1 MSSFIARKLDTS
13 GEHSDTW
20 RMRAAAASS
29 SGVRRVTGLVD
40 QRIER
45 GGERVWRLEDFRD
58 LPFGAVAQALS
69 RLTRR
74 GAIQRLSKGVYYR
87 PRQTAFG
94 QSRPNPAA
102 IRKLAGRR
110 KTIFPAGIAA
120 ANLLGFT
127 TQSSRAA
134 EVATSSLSL
143 PRKLLGNETVIHT
156 RRPEAW
162 ANLSQTDAALL
173 DFLRGRG
180 RASELAPQQT
190 IDRTLRLLSEN
201 GRFDRLLRVVG
212 SEPPRVRAMFGAL
225 GEELGKNQRA
235 LARLR
240 ASLSPFS
247 RFDFGAFG
255 GLRHARKWQAKEP
268 RCGRPRSR
276 VEVMRTS

>member
-1 MSSFIARKLDTS
+1 MSSFIAKKLDIFT
-13 GEHSDTW
+13 ENSDTW
-20 RMRAAAASS
+20 RMKAAAALS
-29 SGVRRVTGLVD
+29 SGARRVTDLVD

-58 LPFGAVAQALS
+58 LPSGAVAQALS
-69 RLTRR
+69 RLARR

-94 QSRPNPAA
+94 KSRPNPAA
-102 IRKLAGRR
+102 IQKLAGRR

-127 TQSSRAA
+127 TQSGRAA

-143 PRKLLGNETVIHT
+143 PRKLLGKETVIHT

-180 RASELAPQQT
+180 RASELPPRQT

-201 GRFDRLLRVVG
+201 GRFDRLLRIA
-212 SEPPRVRAMFGAL
+212 SFEPPRVRAMLGAL
-225 GEELGKNQRA
+225 GEDVGKDRRA

-240 ASLSPFS
+240 ASLNPFS
-247 RFDFGAFG
+247 RFDFGAFA
-255 GLRHARKWQAKEP
+255 GLRHARKWQAKGSAL
-268 RCGRPRSR
+268 R
-276 VEVMRTS
+276 

>member
-1 MSSFIARKLDTS
+1 
-13 GEHSDTW
+13 
-20 RMRAAAASS
+20 MRAVTASS
-29 SGVRRVTGLVD
+29 SGAQRVTRQVNR
-40 QRIER
+40 RIER

-69 RLTRR
+69 RLSRR
-74 GAIQRLSKGVYYR
+74 GTIQRLSKGVYYR
-87 PRQTAFG
+87 SRQTALG
-94 QSRPNPAA
+94 KSRPNPAA
-102 IRKLAGRR
+102 IQRLAGRR

-127 TQSSRAA
+127 TQSGKAA

-143 PRKLLGNETVIHT
+143 PRKLLGDETVIHT

-180 RASELAPQQT
+180 RASELPPRQT

-201 GRFDRLLRVVG
+201 GRFDRLLRVV
-212 SEPPRVRAMFGAL
+212 SFEPPRVRAMFGAL
-225 GEELGKNQRA
+225 GEELGKNQKA

-240 ASLSPFS
+240 ESLNPFS
-247 RFDFGAFG
+247 RFDFGAFA
-255 GLRHARKWQAKEP
+255 GLRHGPKWQAK
-268 RCGRPRSR
+268 GS
-276 VEVMRTS
+276 S

>member
-1 MSSFIARKLDTS
+1 
-13 GEHSDTW
+13 
-20 RMRAAAASS
+20 MRAAAASS
-29 SGVRRVTGLVD
+29 SGARRIAYRVHR
-40 QRIER
+40 RIER

-69 RLTRR
+69 RLARR
-74 GAIQRLSKGVYYR
+74 GAIQRLSKGVYFR
-87 PRQTAFG
+87 PRQTALG
-94 QSRPNPAA
+94 KSRPNPAA
-102 IRKLAGRR
+102 IQKLAGRR

-127 TQSSRAA
+127 TQSGRAA
-134 EVATSSLSL
+134 EVSTSSLSL
-143 PRKLLGNETVIHT
+143 PRKLLGSAAVIHT

-180 RASELAPQQT
+180 RASELTPEKT
-190 IDRTLRLLSEN
+190 IERTLRLLAED
-201 GRFDRLLRVVG
+201 GRFDRLLRVA
-212 SEPPRVRAMFGAL
+212 SFEPPRVRAMLGAL
-225 GEELGKNQRA
+225 GEELGKDQRA

-240 ASLSPFS
+240 ASLNPFS

-268 RCGRPRSR
+268 R
-276 VEVMRTS
+276 

>member
-1 MSSFIARKLDTS
+1 VSSFITKKLDTS
-13 GEHSDTW
+13 AENSDTW
-20 RMRAAAASS
+20 YMRAAATSS
-29 SGVRRVTGLVD
+29 SGTRRVISLVD

-102 IRKLAGRR
+102 IQKLASRR
-110 KTIFPAGIAA
+110 KAIFPAGIAA

-127 TQSSRAA
+127 TQSGRAA

-143 PRKLLGNETVIHT
+143 PRKLVGDETRIHT

-162 ANLSQTDAALL
+162 VHLSQTDAALL

-180 RASELAPQQT
+180 RASELPPRQT

-201 GRFDRLLRVVG
+201 GRFDRLLRVVNF
-212 SEPPRVRAMFGAL
+212 EPPRVRAMYGAL
-225 GEELGKNQRA
+225 GEELGKDARV

-240 ASLSPFS
+240 ASLNPFS
-247 RFDFGAFG
+247 SFDFGAFA
-255 GLRHARKWQAKEP
+255 GLRHARKWQAKGP
-268 RCGRPRSR
+268 R
-276 VEVMRTS
+276 

>member
-1 MSSFIARKLDTS
+1 
-13 GEHSDTW
+13 
-20 RMRAAAASS
+20 MRAVAASS
-29 SGVRRVTGLVD
+29 SGTRRVTGLVH

-45 GGERVWRLEDFRD
+45 GKERVWRLEDFRD

-94 QSRPNPAA
+94 KSRPNPAA
-102 IRKLAGRR
+102 IQKLARRR

-127 TQSSRAA
+127 TQSGRAT

-143 PRKLLGNETVIHT
+143 PRKLVGNETVIHT

-180 RASELAPQQT
+180 RAAELAPQQT
-190 IDRTLRLLSEN
+190 IDRTLHLLSEN
-201 GRFDRLLRVVG
+201 GRFERLLRVA
-212 SEPPRVRAMFGAL
+212 SFEPPRVRAMLGAL
-225 GEELGKNQRA
+225 GEELGKDRKP

-240 ASLSPFS
+240 ASLNPLS
-247 RFDFGAFG
+247 RFDFGAFAE
-255 GLRHARKWQAKEP
+255 LRHAREWQAKGP
-268 RCGRPRSR
+268 H
-276 VEVMRTS
+276 